1 MVSII
6 VPVWNAAKTIR
17 RCVNSIIAQTYL
29 DWELLLS
36 DDGSTDDSLAICKSC
51 EKDEARIHVIANCHQ
66 GVSQTRNAALDVARG
81 EYVCFVDADDIVEPS
96 YLGTLLHHAEKD
108 LVVSGYIVD
117 SYDQNGN
124 IIKKTVNLQ
133 KENCYDFLDKVF
145 LKALFES
152 GIMHMNWNKLFKREI
167 IEQNHIRYKPY
178 PINEDF
184 IFMMEY
190 FLHCK
195 NLYVAE
201 KAPYHWIRVENQQ
214 SGVESIPDNL
224 IEIYNEAHEL
234 LHQFFAP
241 AKHIADEIMYYSY
254 ELVALKYMRAIKRET
269 LTKKEGADKLKAFH
283 NNDLVKSS
291 FAAHHPKSLG
301 EGFCYWLLRLGI
313 YRVYSAFVIK
323 TS

>member
-6 VPVWNAAKTIR
+6 VPIWNAAKTIR
-17 RCVNSIIAQTYL
+17 RCVDSIKAQTFF

-36 DDGSTDDSLAICKSC
+36 DDGSTDDSLEICKSC
-51 EKDEARIHVIANCHQ
+51 ERGDTRIHVITNCHQ
-66 GVSQTRNAALDVARG
+66 GVSPTRNSALDVAKG
-81 EYVCFVDADDIVEPS
+81 EYICFVDADDIVEPS
-96 YLGTLLHHAEKD
+96 YLDTLLHHADND
-108 LVVSGYIVD
+108 LVVSGYVVD
-117 SYDQNGN
+117 IFDHNGN
-124 IIKKTVNLQ
+124 IVNKTTNLQ
-133 KENCYDFLDKVF
+133 KLGCYVFSDKAS
-145 LKALFES
+145 LKPLFES
-152 GIMHMNWNKLFKREI
+152 GIMHMNWNKLFRREI

-254 ELVALKYMRAIKRET
+254 ELVALKYMRAIKRGALSEA
-269 LTKKEGADKLKAFH
+269 EGTDKLKAYH
-283 NNDLVKSS
+283 NNNLVKTS

-301 EGFCYWLLRLGI
+301 EGLYYWLLRLGL
-313 YRVYSAFVIK
+313 YRIYSAFVIK
-323 TS
+323 TN